1 MNPVKAVLPV
11 AACLGLA
18 GCVGIPAEAL
28 RLPPSAMED
37 REMQTRVF
45 EIHSEPDL
53 LSAGA
58 GVLQDMGFVVDE
70 STTRLGLVTGS
81 KTVSAKDVRQI
92 VGVVALAV
100 LTRIALP
107 IHSEQTVRVS
117 VTTSPSPKR
126 DNAFR
131 ARVVFQRTV
140 RAIGGKVTRAE
151 TLRTPELYDA
161 FFDKLSKSIFL
172 EAHEL

>member
-1 MNPVKAVLPV
+1 MNPVKAALAV

-18 GCVGIPAEAL
+18 GCRGIPEDAL
-28 RLPPSAMED
+28 RLPPSAIED

-45 EIHSEPDL
+45 ETDSEPDL

-70 STTRLGLVTGS
+70 SATRLGLVTGS
-81 KTVSAKDVRQI
+81 KTVNAKDVRQI
-92 VGVVALAV
+92 VGVVALA
-100 LTRIALP
+100 LFTGITLS
-107 IHSEQTVRVS
+107 INSEQTVRVS
-117 VTTSPSPKR
+117 VATSPSKTR
-126 DNAFR
+126 DKAFR

-151 TLRTPELYDA
+151 TLRTPEVYDA
-161 FFDKLSKSIFL
+161 FFDNLAKSVFL
-172 EAHEL
+172 EAQEL